1 MKILIAD
8 DHTAV
13 RRGLQEIIA
22 EQFPSA
28 IFGAASTGAE
38 VFQVARAEKWSV
50 IVLDI
55 NLPDMNGLAV
65 LTEMHQL
72 YPTLPVLIM
81 TMYPEEQYALRAL
94 RSGAMGY
101 LTKDSAPGELVIA
114 IKHLIKGRRYISP
127 SLAEHLAGQLV
138 SPKTCRPHE
147 TFSDREFR
155 VFQLIIT
162 GNKPTQIA
170 NELALSVKTISTY
183 RMRIFEKM
191 SMKSDS
197 ELIRYA
203 IREGLLDCD

>member
-8 DHTAV
+8 DHTVV
-13 RRGLQEIIA
+13 RRGMQEIIA
-22 EQFPSA
+22 EAFPSA
-28 IFGAASTGAE
+28 VFGAASTGAE
-38 VFQVARAEKWSV
+38 VFQVARTEKWSV

-55 NLPDMNGLAV
+55 NLPDMNGLSV
-65 LTEMHQL
+65 LTEIHQL
-72 YPTLPVLIM
+72 YPSLPVLIM

-101 LTKDSAPGELVIA
+101 LTKDSAPGELVNA
-114 IKHLIKGRRYISP
+114 IQHLLDGRRYISP

-138 SPKTCRPHE
+138 SPKNSRPHE
-147 TFSDREFR
+147 AFSDREFR
-155 VFQLIIT
+155 VFQLIIN

-183 RMRIFEKM
+183 RTRIFEKM
-191 SMKSDS
+191 AMKSDS

-203 IREGLLDCD
+203 IKEGLLECD